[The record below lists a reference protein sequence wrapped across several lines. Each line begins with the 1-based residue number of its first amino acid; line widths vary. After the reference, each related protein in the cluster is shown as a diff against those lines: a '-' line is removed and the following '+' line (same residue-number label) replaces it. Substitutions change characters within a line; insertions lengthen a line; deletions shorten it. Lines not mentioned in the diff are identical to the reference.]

1 MDKNDIMIR
10 CRKKADEL
18 LEKYFPNIIHEAAIE
33 RPEELAIEYNEELP
47 YVVETE
53 FREWLSALWD
63 EVAPAYSEPFEK
75 IMNRHLEMSMV
86 DANYVPDLRDAKVEA
101 NEITLWEKITKSNH
115 EDVTFYKGLL
125 KQYTEELLDTMIKD
139 FVEEF

>member
-1 MDKNDIMIR
+1 MNKSDIENR
-10 CRKKADEL
+10 CRAKADEL
-18 LEKYFPNIIHEAAIE
+18 LGKYFPNIIHEAAIE
-33 RPEELAIEYNEELP
+33 RPEELVIEYNEELP

-63 EVAPAYSEPFEK
+63 ELAPAHSEPFEK

-86 DANYVPDLRDAKVEA
+86 DANYVPHLRDARRDAEEV
-101 NEITLWEKITKSNH
+101 TLWEKITKSNH
-115 EDVTFYKGLL
+115 EDVTYYKGLL